1 MYPPHQIRPQSR
13 MNRTVPGQPGL
24 TRKPLRPYPHIIMAL
39 ATFLKPTMTAMTF
52 AVVHH
57 LQLPRRKGNFQS
69 LLNLLR
75 FRHFLYVP
83 PSISAHKV

>member
-1 MYPPHQIRPQSR
+1 MYRPVAGQS
-13 MNRTVPGQPGL
+13 VL
-24 TRKPLRPYPHIIMAL
+24 ASKPFRPYPHIIMAL